1 MCAPSLHP
9 SLPPSLLPP
18 PSRPPPPPRRS
29 RAPGLRRPPRRDA
42 PPLLSRPRRR
52 PLLPPPPP
60 RQVGPTATGPHPCP
74 ARRVV
79 CPSVPTPTAGGGGG
93 GSALGSPEPGEDG
106 GGGMGGPEPC
116 GSRWG
121 GGGRMLF
128 PPPTTP
134 PRRGNAFLQP
144 SRGTF
149 RQAMGLAPLPRRPVA
164 TCRDGRRGCGDG
176 GWGGGIASPPPRGSG
191 IAEQVGPEKT
201 ASPPPP
207 PGVTGIFPRARRRG
221 CGASARRGWPC
232 LRAGLLFLQPRGF
245 VP

>member
-1 MCAPSLHP
+1 
-9 SLPPSLLPP
+9 
-18 PSRPPPPPRRS
+18 
-29 RAPGLRRPPRRDA
+29 
-42 PPLLSRPRRR
+42 
-52 PLLPPPPP
+52 
-60 RQVGPTATGPHPCP
+60 
-74 ARRVV
+74 
-79 CPSVPTPTAGGGGG
+79 
-93 GSALGSPEPGEDG
+93 
-106 GGGMGGPEPC
+106 MGGPEPC

-149 RQAMGLAPLPRRPVA
+149 SQAMGLAPLPRRPVA

-207 PGVTGIFPRARRRG
+207 RGLRASSPVRGGGGAVPPPGGGGRASGQGCFSSSPGDLCLETVPEVSGQRHLQPRRNSRFCLDRRVL
-221 CGASARRGWPC
+221 
-232 LRAGLLFLQPRGF
+232 LRAGIKQRSSRRLCLGGSMAGAFPSSR
-245 VP
+245 V